1 MSRLLRAFSC
11 HWWKT
16 VLTSLLFCPRTV
28 GIWSCAHHRLP
39 ARPKGGVEGR
49 AERKR
54 TWGGGRAGSVL
65 EEQIERA
72 FELATARYR
81 YLAVNWL
88 GQRNLR
94 ASGERAL
101 SFSMVGA
108 NQQTLDISV
117 FLLPLR
123 YSLNLHAFRTRL
135 LFALVSP
142 PKIPARI
149 GRGFASPG
157 GLRKIVDK
165 IYYIHVRSFHRK
177 EADRQRFCPAQP
189 ACAQQRP
196 CLLTHGTR

>member
-1 MSRLLRAFSC
+1 MSLVEDSPDILVVLPTHGRNGLAHTIACLLGRRVE
-11 HWWKT
+11 W
-16 VLTSLLFCPRTV
+16 
-28 GIWSCAHHRLP
+28 
-39 ARPKGGVEGR
+39 KGGRKGNGPGAG
-49 AERKR
+49 AEQE
-54 TWGGGRAGSVL
+54 V
-65 EEQIERA
+65 
-72 FELATARYR
+72 

-165 IYYIHVRSFHRK
+165 IYYIHVSDGRPHTSDGTDQRK
-177 EADRQRFCPAQP
+177 KSPS
-189 ACAQQRP
+189 
-196 CLLTHGTR
+196 

>member
-1 MSRLLRAFSC
+1 MGRQRRRQGNGA
-11 HWWKT
+11 T
-16 VLTSLLFCPRTV
+16 VDSSMGV
-28 GIWSCAHHRLP
+28 HHCRG
-39 ARPKGGVEGR
+39 PKGVVEGR

-123 YSLNLHAFRTRL
+123 YSLNLHAFR
-135 LFALVSP
+135 
-142 PKIPARI
+142 K
-149 GRGFASPG
+149 
-157 GLRKIVDK
+157 
-165 IYYIHVRSFHRK
+165 
-177 EADRQRFCPAQP
+177 
-189 ACAQQRP
+189 
-196 CLLTHGTR
+196 